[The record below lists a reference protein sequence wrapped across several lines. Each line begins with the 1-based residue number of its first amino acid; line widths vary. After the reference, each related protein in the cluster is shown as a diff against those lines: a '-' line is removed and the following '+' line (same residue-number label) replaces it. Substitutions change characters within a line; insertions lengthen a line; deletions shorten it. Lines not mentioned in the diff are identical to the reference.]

1 MDSKKSTGE
10 NFKIY
15 ANMKTNITK
24 NDQPIEADKI
34 KNIYNISKQI
44 YIRLYMLY
52 VCIRML
58 D

>member
-1 MDSKKSTGE
+1 
-10 NFKIY
+10 
-15 ANMKTNITK
+15 MKTNITK

-34 KNIYNISKQI
+34 KKYIYNISKQI